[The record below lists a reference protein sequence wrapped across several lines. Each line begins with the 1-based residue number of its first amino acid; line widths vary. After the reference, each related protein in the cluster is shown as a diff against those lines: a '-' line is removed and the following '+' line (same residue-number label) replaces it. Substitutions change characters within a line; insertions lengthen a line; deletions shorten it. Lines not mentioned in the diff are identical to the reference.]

1 MRILPLL
8 LLFAL
13 GASDTYG
20 SSEAAKDARPN
31 ILFCLAD
38 DWSWPHAGAY
48 GDPVVKTPA
57 FDRLAREGVLF
68 EHAYVSSPSCTPSR
82 NALLTGQQ
90 FYRLGTGANLYGVL
104 DAGHPNFMLLLRD
117 AGYSIGHWRK
127 AWGPGKFQE
136 GGYREH
142 PCGPETSFAKFMQ
155 QRDKTKPFCFWFGTS
170 DPHRSYE
177 EGSGRKKGMEIDR
190 IPVPGFYPKADTIRS
205 DIADY
210 YFEVERWDSDVAQAL
225 ELLEEAGELDNTIVV
240 MTGDN
245 GMPFPR
251 CKGNLYDSGSR
262 MPLAI
267 RWPKGMQHPGRK
279 ISDFVSFTDLAPTFL
294 TAAGVAVPEV
304 MTGRPLV
311 PILRSSQGGR
321 VEISRDHIV
330 YGRER
335 HTDTQAAD
343 ASGYPA
349 RALRTDHYLY
359 IRNYRPDRWPAG
371 TPDYRNAYKE
381 NAWLGDCDNSPT
393 KYYLWANRDLDDE
406 HRRCHDLAF
415 AKRPTEELYVLAD
428 DPDQLRNVAGN
439 PEYADVKADLAARL
453 TGYLQKTG
461 DPRETGK
468 PVKFDE
474 YPYGGGVP
482 TWPGDE
488 AIRTYKI
495 PPRP

>member
-1 MRILPLL
+1 MRLLPLL
-8 LLFAL
+8 LFFAL
-13 GASDTYG
+13 GASVTYG
-20 SSEAAKDARPN
+20 SPEVAKDARPN

-57 FDRLAREGVLF
+57 FDRLAREGLLF

-90 FYRLGTGANLYGVL
+90 FYRLGTGANLYGTL
-104 DAGHPNFMLLLRD
+104 DSRHPNFMFLLRE

-127 AWGPGKFQE
+127 AWGPGKFQD

-142 PCGPETSFAKFMQ
+142 PCGPESSFAVFMQ

-177 EGSGRKKGMEIDR
+177 EGSGRKKGMDIDR
-190 IPVPGFYPKADTIRS
+190 VPVPGFYPKVDTIRS

-210 YFEVERWDSDVAQAL
+210 YFEVERWNHDVAQAL
-225 ELLEEAGELDNTIVV
+225 DLLEKAGELDNTIVV

-251 CKGNLYDSGSR
+251 CKGNLYDSG
-262 MPLAI
+262 
-267 RWPKGMQHPGRK
+267 
-279 ISDFVSFTDLAPTFL
+279 
-294 TAAGVAVPEV
+294 
-304 MTGRPLV
+304 
-311 PILRSSQGGR
+311 
-321 VEISRDHIV
+321 
-330 YGRER
+330 
-335 HTDTQAAD
+335 
-343 ASGYPA
+343 
-349 RALRTDHYLY
+349 
-359 IRNYRPDRWPAG
+359 IRNYMPARWPAG
-371 TPDYRNAYKE
+371 TPDHRNAYKE
-381 NAWLGDCDNSPT
+381 NAWLGDCDNGPT

-415 AKRPTEELYVLAD
+415 DKRPAEELYVLAD

-453 TGYLQKTG
+453 TNYLQKTG

-468 PVKFDE
+468 PVKFDA
-474 YPYGGGVP
+474 YSYCGGLP
-482 TWPGDE
+482 TWPGDK
-488 AIRTYKI
+488 AIRKYMS
-495 PPRP
+495 PPTP